1 MRSIGVGRY
10 TYIVLLC
17 VTEKA
22 EQDLAKTRAE
32 YDRMVKEKDMAI
44 ETLTLKVNTMCV
56 QFETLFH
63 VSELHFLASFCS
75 FTQGDIIVIQRA

>member
-1 MRSIGVGRY
+1 MAPQQLLVELSL
-10 TYIVLLC
+10 IVRC

-22 EQDLAKTRAE
+22 EHDLAKSRAE
-32 YDRMVKEKDMAI
+32 YDRMTKEKDLMI

-63 VSELHFLASFCS
+63 VSVLKYCYA
-75 FTQGDIIVIQRA
+75 